1 MTRLRSTLHALV
13 LATLLAGPSSALA
26 QHEEG
31 AHGEAAHGEAG
42 HGEEGHGEE
51 GHGEEGHGEVGHG
64 EEGHGET
71 HGVELDFARLT
82 GQLIN
87 FALWA
92 GILWYLMKDRLPAFL
107 SSRRAGI
114 VTELDEAKRLKDE
127 AERKFAEYEARI
139 SNLDAELAQ
148 MRSEMQ
154 RGGLAERDKMVA
166 DASARSE
173 KLRAEARFLVEQQMK
188 QLRDDLTRE
197 AIEAAIGAATK
208 ILVERT
214 QPADQERLANE
225 YLERIATQMKSTQQ
239 KDGPSA

>member
-1 MTRLRSTLHALV
+1 MTRLRSTLHGLC
-13 LATLLAGPSSALA
+13 LATLLATPTSALA
-26 QHEEG
+26 QHGEDGHGEA
-31 AHGEAAHGEAG
+31 AHGEAAHGEDG
-42 HGEEGHGEE
+42 HGEDGHGEAA
-51 GHGEEGHGEVGHG
+51 HGEAHA
-64 EEGHGET
+64 
-71 HGVELDFARLT
+71 VELDLARLV
-82 GQLIN
+82 GQLVN

-127 AERKFAEYEARI
+127 AERKFAEYESRI
-139 SNLDAELAQ
+139 ANLDADLEQ
-148 MRSEMQ
+148 MRAEMQ
-154 RGGLAERDKMVA
+154 KGGLAERDKIVA

-188 QLRDDLTRE
+188 QLREDLTRE
-197 AIEAAIGAATK
+197 AIEAAIAAASK

-214 QPADQERLANE
+214 QAADQERLANE
-225 YLERIATQMKSTQQ
+225 YLERIATQMTSPQQ

>member
-1 MTRLRSTLHALV
+1 MTRLRSTLHALL
-13 LATLLAGPSSALA
+13 LATLLAGPTSALA
-26 QHEEG
+26 QHGEEG
-31 AHGEAAHGEAG
+31 HAEAGHDEAGHVEAGHDEAG
-42 HGEEGHGEE
+42 HGAA
-51 GHGEEGHGEVGHG
+51 
-64 EEGHGET
+64 
-71 HGVELDFARLT
+71 HGVELDFARLA
-82 GQLIN
+82 GQLVN

-139 SNLDAELAQ
+139 ENLDAELEQ

-154 RGGLAERDKMVA
+154 KGGLAERDKIVA

-188 QLRDDLTRE
+188 QLREDLTRE

-225 YLERIATQMKSTQQ
+225 YLERIAAQMKSPQQ

>member
-1 MTRLRSTLHALV
+1 MTRLRSTLHALF

-26 QHEEG
+26 QHEG
-31 AHGEAAHGEAG
+31 GGHGEAGLEAAGHGEAEHEEAGHGEAG
-42 HGEEGHGEE
+42 HGEAGNGEA
-51 GHGEEGHGEVGHG
+51 
-64 EEGHGET
+64 
-71 HGVELDFARLT
+71 HGVELDFARLA
-82 GQLIN
+82 GQLVN

-139 SNLDAELAQ
+139 SNLDAELEQ
-148 MRSEMQ
+148 MRHDM
-154 RGGLAERDKMVA
+154 RKGGLAERDKIVA

-188 QLRDDLTRE
+188 QLREDLTRE